1 MNPRRP
7 RGHTAGRGADLPETF
22 AARVIIPDMPSP
34 FPGMD
39 PYLEGPTWMSFH
51 GQLIAEIARQ
61 LAPRLRPKYVALMD
75 ERVIWDAPDDDVWV
89 DAVEARPDVAVV
101 ESPRAGMVSESSA
114 LAAPLT
120 MATVMPTP
128 VTHRSVEIRDVAD
141 RQLVCA
147 IEVLSPKNKR
157 GRGRRKYLAKRGR
170 ILQSSAHLIEIDLLR
185 QGLRLPMEGVLPACP
200 YFVFVSRA
208 RQRPSVGVWPI
219 RLSDPLPTVPVP
231 LLDGDPDVPLDL
243 QAAVTGVY
251 DGVGYDLILDYRNP
265 PPAGLPREEADWAQE
280 LIRRAQKAGKDV

>member
-1 MNPRRP
+1 
-7 RGHTAGRGADLPETF
+7 
-22 AARVIIPDMPSP
+22 MPSP

-75 ERVIWDAPDDDVWV
+75 ERVIWDAPEDDVWI
-89 DAVEARPDVAVV
+89 DTVEAKPDVAVI
-101 ESPRAGMVSESSA
+101 ETPRRGEPSGAKA
-114 LAAPLT
+114 IAAPLT
-120 MATVMPTP
+120 MVTVMPTP
-128 VTHRSVEIRDVAD
+128 VTHRSVQIRDVAN

-157 GRGRRKYLAKRGR
+157 GRGRRQYLLKRGR

-185 QGLRLPMEGVLPACP
+185 QGQRLPMEGPLPNFP

-208 RQRPSVGVWPI
+208 GERPSVGVWPVPL
-219 RLSDPLPTVPVP
+219 RDPLPTIPVP
-231 LLDGDPDVPLDL
+231 LLAQDPDVALDL
-243 QAAVTGVY
+243 QAAFSNVY
-251 DGVGYDLILDYRNP
+251 DGVGYDLILDYRD
-265 PPAGLPREEADWAQE
+265 LPVTPLGSEDEPWANE
-280 LIRRAQKAGKDV
+280 LIRNAHQG

>member
-1 MNPRRP
+1 M
-7 RGHTAGRGADLPETF
+7 HMRGAIGYNPLNRRT
-22 AARVIIPDMPSP
+22 RKGSGMPSP

-75 ERVIWDAPDDDVWV
+75 ERVVWDAPEDDVWI
-89 DAVEARPDVAVV
+89 DTVEAKPDVAVV
-101 ESPRAGMVSESSA
+101 HSPHEGKIQGATA

-128 VTHRSVEIRDVAD
+128 ITHRSIEIRDVAN

-147 IEVLSPKNKR
+147 IEALSPANKR
-157 GRGRRKYLAKRGR
+157 GRGRRKYWLKRGR
-170 ILQSSAHLIEIDLLR
+170 ILQSSAHLVEIDLLR
-185 QGLRLPMEGVLPACP
+185 QGHRVPMEGTLPARP

-208 RQRPSVGVWPI
+208 QNRPKVGVWPI
-219 RLSDPLPTVPVP
+219 ALADPLPQVPVP
-231 LLDGDPDVPLDL
+231 LLAGDADVSLDL
-243 QAAVTGVY
+243 QAALTAVY
-251 DGVGYDLILDYRNP
+251 DGVGYDLVLDYTKP
-265 PPAGLPREEADWAQE
+265 PPVKLAADE
-280 LIRRAQKAGKDV
+280 LELANQATSRA

>member
-1 MNPRRP
+1 
-7 RGHTAGRGADLPETF
+7 
-22 AARVIIPDMPSP
+22 
-34 FPGMD
+34 MD

-75 ERVIWDAPDDDVWV
+75 ERVVWDAPEDDVWI
-89 DAVEARPDVAVV
+89 DAVEAKPDVAVV
-101 ESPRAGMVSESSA
+101 ESPREGTMPGGTT

-128 VTHRSVEIRDVAD
+128 VTHRSVEIRDVAN

-147 IEVLSPKNKR
+147 IEVLSPANKR
-157 GRGRRKYLAKRGR
+157 GRGRRKYWLKRGR

-185 QGLRLPMEGVLPACP
+185 LGHRVPMKEVLPEHP

-208 RQRPSVGVWPI
+208 QKRPNVDVWPI
-219 RLSDPLPTVPVP
+219 ALADRLPQVPVP
-231 LLDGDPDVPLDL
+231 LLAGDADVLLDL
-243 QAAVTGVY
+243 QSAVNAVY
-251 DGVGYDLILDYRNP
+251 DGVGYDLILDYTKP
-265 PPAGLPREEADWAQE
+265 PPVKLSAEELE
-280 LIRRAQKAGKDV
+280 LVKRATSRTANRA